1 MALNLKEQTLA
12 QFAVR
17 FWGRV
22 RDAQQGN
29 KVEFHRLMWR
39 LWTWVTN
46 GDITATQA
54 RNSFNTAF
62 GKTLTATQWNTLW
75 NSRVIPA
82 KDRYLAL
89 MAEGAI
95 NG

>member
-1 MALNLKEQTLA
+1 MPLNLKEQTLA

-22 RDAQQGN
+22 RAAQQGN

-39 LWTWVTN
+39 LWTWVSA
-46 GDITATQA
+46 GDITAAQA
-54 RNSFNTAF
+54 RASFNTAF
-62 GKTLTATQWNTLW
+62 GKSLTATQWNTLW
-75 NSRVIPA
+75 TNRIIPA

-95 NG
+95 DG